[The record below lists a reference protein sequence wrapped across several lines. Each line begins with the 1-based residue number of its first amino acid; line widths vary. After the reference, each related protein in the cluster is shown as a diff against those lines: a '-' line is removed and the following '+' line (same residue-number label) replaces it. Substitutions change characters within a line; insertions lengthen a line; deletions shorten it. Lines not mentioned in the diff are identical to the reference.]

1 MKDVWREGKKL
12 TSEKERRRTL
22 GVRVERDRSIGIGVG
37 RNQIIQDPEGTG
49 ILFQEQKEVIKSV

>member
-12 TSEKERRRTL
+12 TSEKERRQTL

-37 RNQIIQDPEGTG
+37 RNQIIQDPERTG